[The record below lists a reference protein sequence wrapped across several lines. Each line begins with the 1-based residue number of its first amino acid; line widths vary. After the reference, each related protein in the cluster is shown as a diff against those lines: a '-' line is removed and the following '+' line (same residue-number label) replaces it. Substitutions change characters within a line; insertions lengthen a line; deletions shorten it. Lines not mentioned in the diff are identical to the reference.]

1 MSMLI
6 NAYYSLLVDVRKLTG
21 IHLDLPDD
29 LTMSWVLLSAPALD
43 KQLLVYLENGGQ
55 PPEFP
60 EWLKPLWS
68 YINTAREGCAFDP
81 QNPWE
86 FYPPDGFDGRT
97 PLLHR
102 GGVALKCLRTLL
114 VFGYKAEFE
123 PSNEQLQN
131 AQNAFE
137 DANQGVGVWNTA
149 FKQSSCPSPLF
160 REARRLIGRVIS
172 RIDWTDIIPSHGPG
186 AVYPPRIPC
195 EKGNFR
201 IYNSINEYYP
211 YDVHFNG
218 VHNVGYTDLIKPL
231 NPDAE
236 EIQCRMIAVPKD
248 SRGPRLICVH
258 PAEAV
263 WIQQG
268 QRHVLERAIETC
280 SLTSG
285 KINFTDQKV
294 NGSLALESSQ
304 SRKYVTIDLK
314 EASDRVGI
322 DLVYYLFGR
331 HASSYLNA
339 TRASRVR
346 LLDNRLVELQMF
358 APMGNALT
366 FPVESLVFWA
376 IARAGILCRYGV
388 NCNEVYVFGDDI
400 ILPTKYYEG
409 ALNGLIRAGLVP
421 NIGKTFRKGFFR
433 ESCGVDAYNGKDV
446 TPLRCKVRGIN
457 SYSDA
462 ESVCDLAKRFRMAGF
477 DDTSAFLYSSVSRRF
492 GKLVLTNNPECQGLV
507 EYTTYDLGTL
517 LRYEPSLVFN
527 KKIHVWQVPVR
538 RRVRTLEVITSHA
551 WWHVQDSLLSLIRKS
566 LGHSASHW
574 SSSLFKEWSNQRDP
588 INYSERGLKYPT
600 PRGER
605 LQRGMENIISM

>member
-1 MSMLI
+1 MLI
-6 NAYYSLLVDVRKLTG
+6 NAYYSLLVDVQKLTG

-60 EWLKPLWS
+60 EWLKPLWDHVLTLTGEDYDAYS
-68 YINTAREGCAFDP
+68 IEQLQGSIPLVKT
-81 QNPWE
+81 
-86 FYPPDGFDGRT
+86 DGI
-97 PLLHR
+97 
-102 GGVALKCLRTLL
+102 ALKCLRTLL

-123 PSNEQLQN
+123 PSNEQLQT

-137 DANQGVGVWNTA
+137 DANQGVGIWNTA
-149 FKQSSCPSPLF
+149 FKQSSCPSPMF
-160 REARRLIGRVIS
+160 REARRLVGRVIS

-195 EKGNFR
+195 EKGDFG
-201 IYNSINEYYP
+201 IYHSINECYP

-218 VHNVGYTDLIKPL
+218 VHNVGFNDLNKESSEV
-231 NPDAE
+231 E

-268 QRHVLERAIETC
+268 QRHVLEAAIESC
-280 SLTSG
+280 PLTSG
-285 KINFTDQKV
+285 KINFTDQSV
-294 NGSLALESSQ
+294 NGSLALSSSLTQ
-304 SRKYVTIDLK
+304 EYVTLDLK
-314 EASDRVGI
+314 EASDRVGTE
-322 DLVYYLFGR
+322 LVNYLFGS
-331 HASSYLNA
+331 HASKYLNS
-339 TRASRVR
+339 TRARRVR
-346 LLDNRLVELQMF
+346 LIDDRLVELQMF

-376 IARAGILCRYGV
+376 VARAGILSRYGV
-388 NCNEVYVFGDDI
+388 SCSDVYVFGDDI

-409 ALNGLIRAGLVP
+409 ALNGLIRAGLIP

-433 ESCGVDAYNGKDV
+433 ESCGVDAYHGKDV

-462 ESVCDLAKRFRMAGF
+462 ESACDLAKRLRMAGF

-492 GKLVLTNNPECQGLV
+492 GRLVLTNNPFCQGLV
-507 EYTTYDLGTL
+507 EYTNYDLGTL
-517 LRYEPSLVFN
+517 LRYEPLVSFN
-527 KKIHVWQVPVR
+527 KKLHVWQVPVR
-538 RRVRTLEVITSHA
+538 RRVRTSEVITAHA
-551 WWHVQDSLLSLIRKS
+551 WWHVQDSLLALIRKS
-566 LGHSASHW
+566 LGMSPAHW
-574 SSSLFKEWSNQRDP
+574 SSQLFKSWKDQDMGAFS
-588 INYSERGLKYPT
+588 SERGLKYPT

-605 LQRGMENIISM
+605 LQRGMENLISM